1 MFLEGFPG
9 GTRGRRP
16 IRKLILLSS
25 LSVFYRMPAKETR
38 GMTRWRIECMAG
50 RIELDKVG

>member
-1 MFLEGFPG
+1 VFLEGFPG

-38 GMTRWRIECMAG
+38 GTTDG
-50 RIELDKVG
+50 GLGV